1 MRSSF
6 DWLIVNFS
14 TEKEPMMWERVPWT
28 EKESWT
34 KWMIA
39 TKIWGE
45 MTRKVGVSPPML
57 EPEKV
62 QARVSVGSNCQA
74 GVSSI
79 ASQVGS
85 RSPGPRWES
94 DPGFLFPSFAYS
106 WQLPAGWGRD
116 TVGGKLSLVIS
127 VRHISPPTFLSHLH
141 FIIFQ
146 SNIHRRL
153 CLCRTQV
160 HRPTPN

>member
-1 MRSSF
+1 MG
-6 DWLIVNFS
+6 
-14 TEKEPMMWERVPWT
+14 KGVPWS
-28 EKESWT
+28 EKESAERIIWRKLDEWWHRPKFGVRWRE
-34 KWMIA
+34 KWGFHLPC
-39 TKIWGE
+39 WSL
-45 MTRKVGVSPPML
+45 RKSRREWVLVAIVKQVSAQLPPRL
-57 EPEKV
+57 ALGHRAPDEKV
-62 QARVSVGSNCQA
+62 IQGFYFYPLPILGSCCPAR
-74 GVSSI
+74 
-79 ASQVGS
+79 
-85 RSPGPRWES
+85 
-94 DPGFLFPSFAYS
+94 
-106 WQLPAGWGRD
+106 AGWGRD